1 MADTGVVANTY
12 LIGAQKAGT
21 TYLATLL
28 DQSPEICVS
37 DPKEPQFFSTRFD
50 RGSEYYTR
58 CFADPGAKIR
68 LDASTTYSA
77 LRPARDLGRADAPG
91 IPAPVPQRIAEAC
104 PEARFIYILRDP
116 VARAASAHRHTLRK
130 SANPPDGPVSLVAC
144 IEENPMLAVS
154 SRYADQIER
163 YFEVF
168 DRDRFLFLD
177 FRRLTRDTGAVIA
190 EVCAFLG
197 ADPGLIDTAVSEGSK
212 NASYRM
218 TPAGRLVRR
227 GFEAFPGLA
236 GRVKRMLPG
245 ALRDR
250 VADGMLRAPAEIVF
264 DDEDAAAALFAEDRA
279 RVAALTGISV

>member
-1 MADTGVVANTY
+1 MRPVVANTY

-28 DQSPEICVS
+28 DQSPDICVS

-50 RGSEYYTR
+50 RGLDYYSK
-58 CFADPGAKIR
+58 CFAVPDAPIR

-77 LRPARDLGRADAPG
+77 LRPASDLTQDAAPG
-91 IPAPVPQRIAEAC
+91 IAAPVPQRIAEAC
-104 PEARFIYILRDP
+104 PEARLIYILRDP

-130 SANPPDGPVSLVAC
+130 AATAPEGPVSLRQC
-144 IEENPMLAVS
+144 IEDNPMLAIS

-163 YFEVF
+163 YLEVF
-168 DRDRFLFLD
+168 DRERFLFLD
-177 FRRLTRDTGAVIA
+177 FRRLTRETEAVIA

-197 ADPGLIDTAVSEGSK
+197 ADPSQIKTDVAEGSK

-218 TPAGRLVRR
+218 TSAGRVLRR

-236 GRVKRMLPG
+236 KRVKQLVPG
-245 ALRDR
+245 GVRDR

-264 DDEDAAAALFAEDRA
+264 NDQEAAAELFVRDRE
-279 RVAALTGISV
+279 RVEALTGLRI